1 MKTQL
6 LAMQA
11 IPKILFVLRYN
22 YTGENL
28 CWSWLIWTAPWPDEK
43 DLFLKFLKIRNSRNS
58 QNSVWRT
65 NLLPRQAIAKILFL
79 LHSTYTGDTP
89 FQVWFNLDNFL
100 IQSKIT
106 IFKIRSHREIRKF
119 SYENPTFWL
128 GKLYQKFFLF
138 YAIITLVKIH
148 AEFDWFGQ
156 LLDPMKKTYF

>member
-1 MKTQL
+1 MKTHF
-6 LAMQA
+6 LAGQA
-11 IPKILFVLRYN
+11 IPKILFVLRFN
-22 YTGENL
+22 YTGDNP
-28 CWSWLIWTAPWPDEK
+28 CWFWLICKAPWPDEK

-119 SYENPTFWL
+119 PYENPTVWQ
-128 GKLYQKFFLF
+128 GKLYQNFFLF
-138 YAIITLVKIH
+138 YTLITLMIIL
-148 AEFDWFGQ
+148 ADFDWFRQ